1 MIILVDIDFNLNV
14 GLGSFLNYLE
24 SSISLASGGATTTHS
39 ISSPCQAPGPWAG
52 ASHPDDDREEMDKFA
67 NYQPGSLVMTAV

>member
-24 SSISLASGGATTTHS
+24 SSISLASGGATMGRHNTFHF
-39 ISSPCQAPGPWAG
+39 ISLSSSGPMGWSLAP
-52 ASHPDDDREEMDKFA
+52 R
-67 NYQPGSLVMTAV
+67 